1 LKKSLKITGGGN
13 PMSIKH
19 EKIRNVA
26 IIAHVDHGKTTLVDK
41 LLHQS
46 GTLDQRKE
54 YGERVMDSNELER
67 ERGITI
73 LAKTT
78 GIMYKDYAIN
88 IVDTPGHADFGGEVE
103 RVLTMVDSVLLVV
116 DAVDGPMPQTRFVT
130 QKAFACGLNPIVVI
144 NKIDR
149 PGADPEKVM
158 DQVFELFDSL
168 GATDQQLDFPI
179 IYTSALEGW
188 AVTHLEHEHL
198 NMNPLL
204 DFIISHVKPP
214 AVEPEQPFKMQI
226 TTLDYSPYVGTL
238 GIGRVQRGK
247 VVRNQVVALLTPEGQ
262 KIQTKISGIYRAV
275 GLDRVE
281 IQEGS
286 AGDIIAIS
294 GSNDLNVSTTVT
306 DPADLT
312 PYPALKIDEPT
323 VSMVMQVNDSPF
335 VGKEGKL
342 LTTRQI
348 RERLEHEAKINVALK
363 LAEGETADKFILKGR
378 GELHLSILLETMRRE
393 GFEMAVGRPEVIL
406 KKINDQIYEPVEL
419 LIVDVPLTLQG
430 TVLEELG
437 RRKGLVKDM
446 ENTQQDRCKMS
457 FEIPSRGLIGFHY
470 QFLMLTS
477 GQGIMSHVFI
487 EYRPYLDS
495 LKVSGRSQGAMIS
508 MCAGEAT
515 GYSLFNLQE
524 RGQMLVDPQTKVYE
538 GMIVGIHSRNNDL
551 VVNVTK
557 GKQLTNMRASGTDEN
572 IILTPP
578 KRMTLEIALETI
590 NDDELVEI
598 TPVSIRLRKKYLTEV
613 ERKRSQKD

>member
-1 LKKSLKITGGGN
+1 
-13 PMSIKH
+13 MKH
-19 EKIRNVA
+19 EQIRNVA

-88 IVDTPGHADFGGEVE
+88 VVDTPGHADFGGEVE
-103 RVLTMVDSVLLVV
+103 RVLTMVDSVLLLV

-149 PGADPEKVM
+149 PGADPDKVM

-168 GATDQQLDFPI
+168 GATDKQLDFPV
-179 IYTSALEGW
+179 IYTSALQGW
-188 AVTHLEHEHL
+188 AVL
-198 NMNPLL
+198 NLNDSHSPMTLLL
-204 DFIISHVKPP
+204 DFIIDHVRPP
-214 AVEPEQPFKMQI
+214 SVQPDAVFKMQV

-238 GIGRVQRGK
+238 GIGRVQSGK
-247 VVRNQVVALLTPEGQ
+247 VVRNQVVALVTPDGQ
-262 KIQTKISGIYRAV
+262 KTQTKISGIYRAL
-275 GLDRVE
+275 GLERVE
-281 IQEGS
+281 IPEGS
-286 AGDIIAIS
+286 AGDIIAIT
-294 GSNDLNVSTTVT
+294 GSNDLKVSMTVC
-306 DPADLT
+306 DPSDIT
-312 PYPALKIDEPT
+312 PFPALKIDEPT
-323 VSMVMQVNDSPF
+323 VSMVLQVNDSPF

-363 LAEGETADKFILKGR
+363 LEEGETADKFVLKGR
-378 GELHLSILLETMRRE
+378 GELHLAILLETMRRE
-393 GFEMAVGRPEVIL
+393 GFEMAVGRPQVIL
-406 KKINDQIYEPVEL
+406 KKIDDKTYEPFEL
-419 LIVDVPLTLQG
+419 LIIDVPLTLQG

-437 RRKGLVKDM
+437 RRKAIVNDM
-446 ENTQQDRCKMS
+446 ENIQQDRCKMT

-495 LKVSGRSQGAMIS
+495 LKISGRLQGAMIS

-524 RGQMLVDPQTKVYE
+524 RGHMLVEPQAKVYE
-538 GMIVGIHSRNNDL
+538 GMLVGIHSRNNDL

-598 TPVSIRLRKKYLTEV
+598 TPLSIRLRKKYLTEV
-613 ERKRSQKD
+613 ERKRSGKE

>member
-1 LKKSLKITGGGN
+1 
-13 PMSIKH
+13 MKH

-54 YGERVMDSNELER
+54 YGERMMDSNDLER

-88 IVDTPGHADFGGEVE
+88 LVDTPGHADFGGEVE
-103 RVLTMVDSVLLVV
+103 RVLTMVDSVLLLV
-116 DAVDGPMPQTRFVT
+116 DAADGPMPQTRFVT
-130 QKAFACGLNPIVVI
+130 QKAFSCGLNPIVVI
-144 NKIDR
+144 NKIDKR
-149 PGADPEKVM
+149 GADPDKVM
-158 DQVFELFDSL
+158 DQIFELFDSL
-168 GATDQQLDFPI
+168 GATDSQLDFPI
-179 IYTSALEGW
+179 VYTSALEGW
-188 AVTHLEHEHL
+188 AVTNLE
-198 NMNPLL
+198 NDPRTSMAPLL
-204 DFIISHVKPP
+204 DFIIEHVQPP
-214 AVEPEQPFKMQI
+214 AVEPDQPFKMQV

-238 GIGRVQRGK
+238 GIGRVHRGK
-247 VVRNQVVALLTPEGQ
+247 VVRNQVVALVSPDGQ
-262 KIQTKISGIYRAV
+262 KTQTKISGIYRAL
-275 GLDRVE
+275 GLERVE
-281 IQEGS
+281 ITEGC
-286 AGDIIAIS
+286 AGDIIAIT
-294 GSNDLNVSTTVT
+294 GSNDLTVSMTVC
-306 DPADLT
+306 DPVDIT

-323 VSMVMQVNDSPF
+323 VSMVLQVNDSPF

-348 RERLEHEAKINVALK
+348 RERLEHEEKINVALK
-363 LAEGETADKFILKGR
+363 LETGETADKFVLKGR
-378 GELHLSILLETMRRE
+378 GELHLAILLETMRRE

-406 KKINDQIYEPVEL
+406 KKVDEKIHEPFEL
-419 LIVDVPLTLQG
+419 LIIDVPLTLQG

-437 RRKGLVKDM
+437 RRKALVKDM
-446 ENTQQDRCKMS
+446 EVVQEDRCKMT

-477 GQGIMSHVFI
+477 GQGIMSHVFL

-495 LKVSGRSQGAMIS
+495 LKISGRQQGAMIS

-524 RGQMLVDPQTKVYE
+524 RGQMLIDPQTKVYE
-538 GMIVGIHSRNNDL
+538 GMLVGIHSRGNDL

-578 KRMTLEIALETI
+578 KRLTLEIALETI

-598 TPVSIRLRKKYLTEV
+598 TPLSIRLRKKYLTEV
-613 ERKRSQKD
+613 DRKRSHK

>member
-1 LKKSLKITGGGN
+1 
-13 PMSIKH
+13 MKH

-54 YGERVMDSNELER
+54 YGERMMDSNDLER

-88 IVDTPGHADFGGEVE
+88 LVDTPGHADFGGEVE
-103 RVLTMVDSVLLVV
+103 RVLTMVDSVLLLV
-116 DAVDGPMPQTRFVT
+116 DAADGPMPQTRFVT
-130 QKAFACGLNPIVVI
+130 QKAFSCGLNPIVVI
-144 NKIDR
+144 NKIDKR
-149 PGADPEKVM
+149 GADPDKVM
-158 DQVFELFDSL
+158 DQIFELFDSL
-168 GATDQQLDFPI
+168 GATDSQLDFPI
-179 IYTSALEGW
+179 VYTSALEGW
-188 AVTHLEHEHL
+188 AVTNLE
-198 NMNPLL
+198 NDPRTSMAPLL
-204 DFIISHVKPP
+204 DFIIKHVQPP
-214 AVEPEQPFKMQI
+214 AVEPDQPFKMQV

-238 GIGRVQRGK
+238 GIGRVHRGK
-247 VVRNQVVALLTPEGQ
+247 VVRNQVVALVSPDGQ
-262 KIQTKISGIYRAV
+262 KTQTKISGIYRAL
-275 GLDRVE
+275 GLERVE
-281 IQEGS
+281 ITEGC
-286 AGDIIAIS
+286 AGDIIAIT
-294 GSNDLNVSTTVT
+294 GSNDLTVSMTVC
-306 DPADLT
+306 DPVDIT

-323 VSMVMQVNDSPF
+323 VSMVLQVNDSPF

-348 RERLEHEAKINVALK
+348 RERLEHEEKINVALK
-363 LAEGETADKFILKGR
+363 LETGETADKFVLKGR
-378 GELHLSILLETMRRE
+378 GELHLAILLETMRRE

-406 KKINDQIYEPVEL
+406 KKVDEKIHEPFEL
-419 LIVDVPLTLQG
+419 LIIDVPLTLQG

-437 RRKGLVKDM
+437 RRKALVKDM
-446 ENTQQDRCKMS
+446 EVVQEDRCKMT

-477 GQGIMSHVFI
+477 GQGIMSHVFL

-495 LKVSGRSQGAMIS
+495 LKISGRQQGAMIS

-524 RGQMLVDPQTKVYE
+524 RGQMLIDPQTKVYE
-538 GMIVGIHSRNNDL
+538 GMLVGIHSRGNDL

-578 KRMTLEIALETI
+578 KRLTLEIALETI

-598 TPVSIRLRKKYLTEV
+598 TPLSIRLRKKYLTEV
-613 ERKRSQKD
+613 DRKRSHK